1 MKKIISGLIISAAL
15 LTGCASVNKVTEEKH
30 SGFLSDYSIMKPTQE
45 DPDRLGYLDSDVN
58 WQQYHSIM
66 VDKVIVITPDGEQQT
81 DAVILV
87 AIADKYEEIL
97 KQQLSTEFNIV
108 ENAGAGTIRF
118 QAAITSVFTSYD
130 DMKGYQYIPIAA
142 AFTGAKR
149 ASGSEQQRIRVT
161 TEVKLLDSVD
171 GQLLGQSIDLKSGDN
186 KQDKDS
192 GILLADVVP
201 ILERWAQSATDVLV
215 RMRDKFKN

>member
-1 MKKIISGLIISAAL
+1 MKKIISGLIVSATL

-149 ASGSEQQRIRVT
+149 ASGSEQQRVRVM

-171 GQLLGQSIDLKSGDN
+171 GQLLGQTIDLKSGESI
-186 KQDKDS
+186 QDKDA
-192 GILLADVVP
+192 GVVIENVIP
-201 ILERWAQSATDVLV
+201 VLNEWAQSAVDVL
-215 RMRDKFKN
+215 MRLKTEGK

>member
-1 MKKIISGLIISAAL
+1 MKKIISALIVSAAL

-30 SGFLSDYSIMKPTQE
+30 SGFLSDYSIMKPIEE
-45 DPDRLGYLDSDVN
+45 DPGRLGYLNPEVN
-58 WQQYHSIM
+58 WHQYNSIM
-66 VDKVIVITPDGEQQT
+66 VDKVLIITPDGEQQT
-81 DAVILV
+81 DAKILV
-87 AIADKYEEIL
+87 AIADKYEEVL
-97 KQQLSTEFNIV
+97 KQKLSTKFNVV

-149 ASGSEQQRIRVT
+149 ASGSEQQRVRVM
-161 TEVKLLDSVD
+161 TEVKLHDSVD
-171 GQLLGQSIDLKSGDN
+171 GQLLGQSIDLKSGDR
-186 KQDKDS
+186 KQDKNS

-201 ILERWAQSATDVLV
+201 ILERWAQSATNILV
-215 RMRDKFKN
+215 GLRENIKN

>member
-1 MKKIISGLIISAAL
+1 MKKIISALIVSAAL
-15 LTGCASVNKVTEEKH
+15 LTGCASVNQVTEENY
-30 SGFLSDYSIMKPTQE
+30 SGFLSDYSIMKPIKE
-45 DPDRLGYLDSDVN
+45 DPGRLGYLNLEAD

-66 VDKVIVITPDGEQQT
+66 VDKVLVITPDGEQQT
-81 DAVILV
+81 DAKILV
-87 AIADKYEEIL
+87 AIADKYEEVL
-97 KQQLSTEFNIV
+97 KQTLSTKFKIV

-130 DMKGYQYIPIAA
+130 DMKGYQYIPVAA

-149 ASGSEQQRIRVT
+149 ASGSEQQRVRVM

-171 GQLLGQSIDLKSGDN
+171 GQLLGQSIDLKSGEN

-215 RMRDKFKN
+215 GVSEKVKN